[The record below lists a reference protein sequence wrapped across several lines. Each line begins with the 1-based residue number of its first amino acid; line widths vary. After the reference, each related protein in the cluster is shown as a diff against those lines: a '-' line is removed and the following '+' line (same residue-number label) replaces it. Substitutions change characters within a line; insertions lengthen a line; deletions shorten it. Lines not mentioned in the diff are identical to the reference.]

1 MYPRALIF
9 RTPSGEYRPATTPVA
24 FFILELLG
32 GVIAAFVFTIMH
44 AQGYGSSISGTSKYD
59 AEFVGTFVL
68 VVTVGADPFRLAD
81 SRFAG
86 QESLL
91 PPFACV
97 GNLRV
102 VHTSRVG
109 VGFRHWY
116 SPPATKGACRYEGNK
131 DASVSCTPHHSSR
144 TRSGSSSSSLALGT
158 RYAMWF
164 KLA

>member
-1 MYPRALIF
+1 MATFEEESTYYTPKIGQIWGCTPGLIF
-9 RTPSGEYRPATTPVA
+9 STPSGEYGPATTPVA

-91 PPFACV
+91 PPIACV
-97 GNLRV
+97 GNLLV

-109 VGFRHWY
+109 GR
-116 SPPATKGACRYEGNK
+116 
-131 DASVSCTPHHSSR
+131 VS
-144 TRSGSSSSSLALGT
+144 ALFCAYVL
-158 RYAMWF
+158 YA
-164 KLA
+164 

>member
-9 RTPSGEYRPATTPVA
+9 RTPSGEYKPATTPVA

-68 VVTVGADPFRLAD
+68 VVTVGADPLRLAD

-109 VGFRHWY
+109 VGFRLCSSFDNFSDKQRNLEGPLQRAEWG
-116 SPPATKGACRYEGNK
+116 PATTG
-131 DASVSCTPHHSSR
+131 
-144 TRSGSSSSSLALGT
+144 
-158 RYAMWF
+158 
-164 KLA
+164 KLCWTTANNHLP